1 MRKKSWMFLMF
12 VLPAIFSVGQEIDTL
27 NSFVS
32 FEVSNFRVN
41 TVEGKLT
48 GFEGDVL
55 FDEQDLENSYFN
67 VCVDPGTINTG
78 IEMRDEH
85 LLEED
90 YFDVSRHPRICFRSG
105 SISPY
110 EDGFL
115 ARGILKMKGIAR
127 EVNIPFKRSEEH
139 VLWGNFEINR
149 LDHGIGPSGGF
160 LVGKTISISIY
171 CAFKQD

>member
-1 MRKKSWMFLMF
+1 MFM
-12 VLPAIFSVGQEIDTL
+12 LPAIFSLGQEIDTL

-41 TVEGKLT
+41 TVEGKLK
-48 GFEGDVL
+48 GFEGEVL
-55 FDEQDLENSYFN
+55 FDEQDLESSYFN

-78 IEMRDEH
+78 IGMRDEH

-90 YFDVSRHPRICFRSG
+90 YFDVARHPRICFRSE

-115 ARGILKMKGIAR
+115 AGGVLNMKGIAR
-127 EVNIPFKRSEEH
+127 EVNIPFEWSGEN
-139 VLWGNFEINR
+139 VLRGNFEIYR
-149 LDHGIGPSGGF
+149 LDHDIGPSGGF

-171 CAFKQD
+171 CALK